1 MKKILLAI
9 SSLFLVAGC
18 NNYTVK
24 VDVSDVTIN
33 GEAVEQGACKEYDD
47 SFFGLV
53 GDFPLK
59 IQIGE
64 GEESEH
70 DAGHYVVNAEGV
82 KSTEEACVVE
92 DVAEEAGEGEA
103 TAEDAEPA
111 EEAGEGEA
119 TAEDAEP
126 AEEAGN

>member
-18 NNYTVK
+18 STYTVK

-33 GEAVEQGACKEYDD
+33 GEAVEQGACEEYGD
-47 SFFGLV
+47 SFFGLI
-53 GDFPLK
+53 GDFPLT
-59 IQIGE
+59 IQVGE

-70 DAGHYVVNAEGV
+70 DAGNYVVNAEGV
-82 KSTEEACVVE
+82 ESTEKACVVE
-92 DVAEEAGEGEA
+92 EPAEEEPTE
-103 TAEDAEPA
+103 EEPA

-119 TAEDAEP
+119 P
-126 AEEAGN
+126 AEAAGS